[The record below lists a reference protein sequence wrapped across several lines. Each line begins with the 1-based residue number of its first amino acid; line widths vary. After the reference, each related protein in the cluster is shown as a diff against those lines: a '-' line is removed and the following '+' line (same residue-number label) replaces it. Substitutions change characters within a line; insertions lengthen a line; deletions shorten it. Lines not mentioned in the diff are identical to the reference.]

1 MNDEHL
7 DRAIDEAAHALASG
21 EPAPGFA
28 RRVRGRIEAH
38 SARRVPTWQLAAAMT
53 LLVLIVYA
61 VPWSRRERPAAPER
75 PGRASHPAPV
85 VRHTPVPPAAPAVRA
100 SAEGRRVPAGRSS
113 SPAVTPRIVIDD
125 AALTLAPLPELRDL
139 SVPIDEPA
147 DLTVPPLE
155 IAELTLPPLVPGEKE
170 PR

>member
-28 RRVRGRIEAH
+28 RRVRTRIEAQ
-38 SARRVPTWQLAAAMT
+38 SARRVWTWQLAAAMA

-61 VPWSRRERPAAPER
+61 APWSRRERPAAPQR
-75 PGRASHPAPV
+75 PARADDAAPM
-85 VRHTPVPPAAPAVRA
+85 VRQTPVEPAAPAVRA
-100 SAEGRRVPAGRSS
+100 SAEGRRVAAGRSS
-113 SPAVTPRIVIDD
+113 SPAITARIVIDD

-139 SVPIDEPA
+139 SVPFDEPA

-155 IAELTLPPLVPGEKE
+155 IAELRLPPLVPGEKE